1 MGIGKSINKGFKDTG
16 KSIDKGAKDTGK
28 AIDKGTKDTG
38 KAIEKGANDT
48 GKAIEK
54 GTNDVINTVVDT
66 TNKVIDITKETYN
79 YAVDFANDTI
89 QRTES
94 IQATVLKS
102 TEELAKAGLDT
113 TSKEFNDLSKQ
124 VEKQVING
132 VEVIKDVAE
141 IAYQW
146 IDENACRIALT
157 SAISLGVVTFFT
169 PKPAPADPGTIT
181 STSLSFMATPVLYTA
196 DMVAKMVVATAMAE
210 VCVDAF
216 LLIPGVKGSVNAKLL
231 KNVIS
236 NCIYYSLD
244 CAALWATPAGVGI
257 AIGAAVAPVVA
268 TLICTSTCPNG
279 FSKALG
285 A

>member
-1 MGIGKSINKGFKDTG
+1 MGIGKSINKGLKSAGKGLNDAG
-16 KSIDKGAKDTGK
+16 KSIEKGA
-28 AIDKGTKDTG
+28 KDTG
-38 KAIEKGANDT
+38 KAIEKGASDT

-54 GTNDVINTVVDT
+54 TANDVANTIVDTTNDVI
-66 TNKVIDITKETYN
+66 DIAKDTYN
-79 YAVDFANDTI
+79 YAVDLANDTI
-89 QRTES
+89 KRTES

-124 VEKQVING
+124 VEKQVIAG

-141 IAYQW
+141 EAYQW
-146 IDENACRIALT
+146 LDENACRLALT
-157 SAISLGVVTFFT
+157 SAISLGVVTYFT
-169 PKPAPADPGTIT
+169 PKPAPGDPGTIT

-196 DMVAKMVVATAMAE
+196 DMAAKMAAATLMAE
-210 VCVDAF
+210 ICVDSF
-216 LLIPGVKGSVNAKLL
+216 LLIPGVKGAVNAKLL

>member
-1 MGIGKSINKGFKDTG
+1 MGIGKSINKGLKSAG
-16 KSIDKGAKDTGK
+16 KGL
-28 AIDKGTKDTG
+28 KDTG

-54 GTNDVINTVVDT
+54 GANDTGKAIEKGANDAIDAVVDT
-66 TNKVIDITKETYN
+66 TNQVIDIAKDTYN
-79 YAVDFANDTI
+79 YAVDFANDTVK
-89 QRTES
+89 RTES

-124 VEKQVING
+124 VEKQVIAG
-132 VEVIKDVAE
+132 VEVIKEVAE
-141 IAYQW
+141 EAYQW
-146 IDENACRIALT
+146 LDENACRLALT
-157 SAISLGVVTFFT
+157 SAISLGVVTYFT
-169 PKPAPADPGTIT
+169 PKPAPGDPGTIT
-181 STSLSFMATPVLYTA
+181 STSLSFMATPILYTA
-196 DMVAKMVVATAMAE
+196 DMAAKMAAATLMAE
-210 VCVDAF
+210 VCVDSF
-216 LLIPGVKGSVNAKLL
+216 LLIPGVKGSVNATLL

-285 A
+285 S

>member
-1 MGIGKSINKGFKDTG
+1 MGIGKSINKGLKSAGKGLKDAG
-16 KSIDKGAKDTGK
+16 KT
-28 AIDKGTKDTG
+28 
-38 KAIEKGANDT
+38 IEKGANDT

-54 GTNDVINTVVDT
+54 TANDTGKAIEKTANDVADTIVDTTNDVI
-66 TNKVIDITKETYN
+66 DIAKDTYN
-79 YAVDFANDTI
+79 YAVDLANDTI
-89 QRTES
+89 KRTES

-124 VEKQVING
+124 VEKQVIAG

-141 IAYQW
+141 EAYQW
-146 IDENACRIALT
+146 LDENACRLALT
-157 SAISLGVVTFFT
+157 SAISLGVVTYFT
-169 PKPAPADPGTIT
+169 PKPAPGDPGTIT

-196 DMVAKMVVATAMAE
+196 DMAAKMAAATLMAE
-210 VCVDAF
+210 ICVDSF
-216 LLIPGVKGSVNAKLL
+216 LLIPGVKGAVNAKLL

>member
-1 MGIGKSINKGFKDTG
+1 MGIGKSINKGLKSAG
-16 KSIDKGAKDTGK
+16 KGL
-28 AIDKGTKDTG
+28 KDTG

-54 GTNDVINTVVDT
+54 GANDAGKAIEKGANDAIDAVVDT
-66 TNKVIDITKETYN
+66 TNQVIDVAKDTYN
-79 YAVDFANDTI
+79 YAVDLANDTVK
-89 QRTES
+89 RTES

-124 VEKQVING
+124 VEKQVIAG

-141 IAYQW
+141 EAYQW
-146 IDENACRIALT
+146 LDENACRLALT
-157 SAISLGVVTFFT
+157 SAISLGVVTYFT
-169 PKPAPADPGTIT
+169 PKPAPGDPGTIT
-181 STSLSFMATPVLYTA
+181 STSLSFMATPILYTA
-196 DMVAKMVVATAMAE
+196 DMAAKMAAATLMAE
-210 VCVDAF
+210 VCVDSF

>member
-1 MGIGKSINKGFKDTG
+1 MGIGKSINKGLKSAGKGLKDTG
-16 KSIDKGAKDTGK
+16 KT
-28 AIDKGTKDTG
+28 
-38 KAIEKGANDT
+38 IEKGANDT

-54 GTNDVINTVVDT
+54 GANDAGKAIEKTANDAGNAIIDT
-66 TNKVIDITKETYN
+66 TNQVIDIAKDTYN
-79 YAVDFANDTI
+79 YAVDLANDVAK
-89 QRTES
+89 RTES

-113 TSKEFNDLSKQ
+113 TSKEFNDLSRQ
-124 VEKQVING
+124 VEKQVIAG

-141 IAYQW
+141 EAYQW
-146 IDENACRIALT
+146 LDENACRIALT
-157 SAISLGVVTFFT
+157 SAISMGVVAYFT

-181 STSLSFMATPVLYTA
+181 STSLSFMATPILYTA
-196 DMVAKMVVATAMAE
+196 DMAAKMAVATTMAE
-210 VCVDAF
+210 LCVESF

>member
-1 MGIGKSINKGFKDTG
+1 MGIGKSINKGLKSAG
-16 KSIDKGAKDTGK
+16 KGL
-28 AIDKGTKDTG
+28 KDTG

-54 GTNDVINTVVDT
+54 GANDTGKAIEKGANDAIDAVVDT
-66 TNKVIDITKETYN
+66 TNQVIDVAKDTYN
-79 YAVDFANDTI
+79 YAVDLANDTVK
-89 QRTES
+89 RTES

-124 VEKQVING
+124 VEKQVIAG

-141 IAYQW
+141 EAYQW
-146 IDENACRIALT
+146 LDENACRLALT
-157 SAISLGVVTFFT
+157 SAISLGVVTYFT
-169 PKPAPADPGTIT
+169 PKPAPGDPGTIT
-181 STSLSFMATPVLYTA
+181 STSLSFMATPILYTA
-196 DMVAKMVVATAMAE
+196 DMAAKMAAATLMAE
-210 VCVDAF
+210 VCVDSF

>member
-1 MGIGKSINKGFKDTG
+1 MGIGKSISKGT
-16 KSIDKGAKDTGK
+16 KSISKGAKDAGK
-28 AIDKGTKDTG
+28 TIEKGANDTG

-54 GTNDVINTVVDT
+54 GTNDVVNTVIDT
-66 TNKVIDITKETYN
+66 TNQVIDVAKDTYN
-79 YAVDFANDTI
+79 YAVDFANDTA

-102 TEELAKAGLDT
+102 TEELAKAGLET

-124 VEKQVING
+124 VEKQVIAG
-132 VEVIKDVAE
+132 VEVCVDAAMD
-141 IAYQW
+141 AYAW
-146 IDENACRIALT
+146 LDENACRIALT
-157 SAISLGVVTFFT
+157 SAISMGVVAYFT

-181 STSLSFMATPVLYTA
+181 STSLSIMATPVLYVA
-196 DMVAKMVVATAMAE
+196 DMAAKMAAATLMAE
-210 VCVDAF
+210 ICVDSF
-216 LLIPGVKGSVNAKLL
+216 LLIPGVKGQVNAKLL

-268 TLICTSTCPNG
+268 TLICTKTCPNG

-285 A
+285 V

>member
-1 MGIGKSINKGFKDTG
+1 MGWGKSISKGFKDAG
-16 KSIDKGAKDTGK
+16 KAIDKGAKDTGK
-28 AIDKGTKDTG
+28 AIEKTATDTG
-38 KAIEKGANDT
+38 KAIEKTTTDAGN
-48 GKAIEK
+48 AIEK
-54 GTNDVINTVVDT
+54 TAVDAGNAIVDT
-66 TNKVIDITKETYN
+66 TNKVIDITKDTYN

-89 QRTES
+89 KRTES

-113 TSKEFNDLSKQ
+113 TSKEFNDLSRQ
-124 VEKQVING
+124 VEKQVIAG
-132 VEVIKDVAE
+132 VEVLKDVAE
-141 IAYQW
+141 EAYQW
-146 IDENACRIALT
+146 LDENACRLALT
-157 SAISLGVVTFFT
+157 SAISLGVVTYFT
-169 PKPAPADPGTIT
+169 PKPAPGDPGTIT

-196 DMVAKMVVATAMAE
+196 DMAAKMAVATAMAE

-279 FSKALG
+279 FSKALSM
-285 A
+285 

>member
-1 MGIGKSINKGFKDTG
+1 MGIGKSINKGFKSAG
-16 KSIDKGAKDTGK
+16 KGL
-28 AIDKGTKDTG
+28 KDTG

-54 GTNDVINTVVDT
+54 GANDAGKAIEKGANDAIDVVVDT
-66 TNKVIDITKETYN
+66 TNLVIDVAKDTYN

-124 VEKQVING
+124 VEKQVIAG
-132 VEVIKDVAE
+132 VEVIKEVAE
-141 IAYQW
+141 EAYQW
-146 IDENACRIALT
+146 LDENACRLALT
-157 SAISLGVVTFFT
+157 SAISLGVVTYFT
-169 PKPAPADPGTIT
+169 PKPAPGDPGTIT
-181 STSLSFMATPVLYTA
+181 STSLSFMATPILYTA
-196 DMVAKMVVATAMAE
+196 DMAAKMAAATLMAE
-210 VCVDAF
+210 ICVDSF

>member
-1 MGIGKSINKGFKDTG
+1 MGIGKSINKGLKSAG
-16 KSIDKGAKDTGK
+16 KGL
-28 AIDKGTKDTG
+28 KDTG

-54 GTNDVINTVVDT
+54 GANDAGKAIEKGANDAIDAVVDT
-66 TNKVIDITKETYN
+66 TNQVIDVAKDTYN

-124 VEKQVING
+124 VEKQVIAG
-132 VEVIKDVAE
+132 VEVIKEVAE
-141 IAYQW
+141 EAYQW
-146 IDENACRIALT
+146 LDENACRLALT
-157 SAISLGVVTFFT
+157 SAISLGVVTYFT
-169 PKPAPADPGTIT
+169 PKPAPGDPGTIT
-181 STSLSFMATPVLYTA
+181 STSLSFMATPILYTA
-196 DMVAKMVVATAMAE
+196 DMAAKMAAATLMAE
-210 VCVDAF
+210 ICVDSF

>member
-1 MGIGKSINKGFKDTG
+1 MGIGKSINKGLKSAGKGLKDAG
-16 KSIDKGAKDTGK
+16 KT
-28 AIDKGTKDTG
+28 
-38 KAIEKGANDT
+38 IEKGANDT

-54 GTNDVINTVVDT
+54 TANDTGKAIEKTANDVADTIVDTTNDVI
-66 TNKVIDITKETYN
+66 DIAKDTYN
-79 YAVDFANDTI
+79 YAVDLANDTI
-89 QRTES
+89 KRTES

-124 VEKQVING
+124 VEKQVIAG

-141 IAYQW
+141 EAYQW
-146 IDENACRIALT
+146 LDENACRLALT
-157 SAISLGVVTFFT
+157 SAISLGVVTYFT
-169 PKPAPADPGTIT
+169 PKPAPGDTGTIT

-196 DMVAKMVVATAMAE
+196 DMAAKMAAATLMAE
-210 VCVDAF
+210 ICVDSF